1 MPIQTPRTHL
11 YRSISLEA
19 AKSKLGG
26 GGRKRIDAPLNL
38 VAYIDMMTVLV
49 IFLLMTFSAN
59 GEILFVQ
66 KNITLP
72 DAQNWTD
79 LERAPVIGV
88 TKDVVT
94 LDGRQVATGEDLMKD
109 SATGDMKITEL
120 HDELVTAK
128 NNYKLLHPAE
138 DFKGVCVIQSDK
150 NVEFRML
157 RKVMFSAAAAGYQN
171 INFAVRPKARGGA
184 AAAVE

>member
-1 MPIQTPRTHL
+1 MAINAPAPHL
-11 YRSISLEA
+11 YHSIKLETT
-19 AKSKLGG
+19 KNKLGHV
-26 GGRKRIDAPLNL
+26 GRKSVEQSLNL

-49 IFLLMTFSAN
+49 IFLLMTFQAN
-59 GEILFVQ
+59 GEILFIQ

-72 DAQNWTD
+72 DAQNWSD

-94 LDGRQVATGEDLMKD
+94 LDGRQVATGEELMKD
-109 SATGDMKITEL
+109 SATGDMKIAEL

-128 NNYKLLHPAE
+128 NNYKLLHPVE
-138 DFKGVCVIQSDK
+138 DFKGVCIIQSDK

-157 RKVMFSAAAAGYQN
+157 RKVMFSAATAGYQN
-171 INFAVRPKARGGA
+171 VNFAVRPKARPTAGGA
-184 AAAVE
+184 E